1 MLRFSVLL
9 VSAYLVSNSAFADRC
24 LRSALVRGTAY
35 NVRSCTYSIKFS
47 YFADGIL
54 CPVGERV
61 ARTITVDDSAHCRVA
76 EGQEVEGV
84 LQESAQGWTLED

>member
-1 MLRFSVLL
+1 MIRL
-9 VSAYLVSNSAFADRC
+9 VFVAVAFLGISNSVVAESC
-24 LRSALVRGTAY
+24 LRSALIRGTAY

-54 CPVGERV
+54 CPVTQHIAE
-61 ARTITVDDSAHCRVA
+61 TLTVRDEKCMIA

-84 LQESAQGWTLED
+84 LQESLEGWTLED